1 MRLWTHLFLLLSH
14 GFFLPLTVDRE
25 RAASSQS
32 VIKDSQD
39 FTYRMKKE
47 VRPRNEINIVM
58 IDSSFTDLWFVFF
71 FFFFLTCQTSLT
83 VISHLVSTQLQ
94 RWRWQFSCLLILTR
108 QILVSHGEKC
118 YCLSKETQAVTSVS
132 SSGKI
137 NLDYGTGSVLW
148 ELQTP
153 EYCTTLP
160 SCDFSRYNTFQAAA
174 FPH

>member
-14 GFFLPLTVDRE
+14 GFFLPLTVDME

-39 FTYRMKKE
+39 FTYRMTKE
-47 VRPRNEINIVM
+47 VRPRNEINIAM

-71 FFFFLTCQTSLT
+71 FLKLSNF
-83 VISHLVSTQLQ
+83 SHCHFTLGFNTATEVEMAVL
-94 RWRWQFSCLLILTR
+94 LLIDLDTTNPCLTR
-108 QILVSHGEKC
+108 RKMLL
-118 YCLSKETQAVTSVS
+118 LSKEMQAVTFVS

-153 EYCTTLP
+153 ECCTTLP
-160 SCDFSRYNTFQAAA
+160 SCDFSRYNTFQAVA